1 MKFTL
6 AFDSYKDALRS
17 AEVGRAVA
25 EGIRAVLPAAEIVE
39 IPLSDGGEGFVEA
52 VAAASPGARLRDFAA
67 TDALGRPVTARTAF
81 LADAAVVECASCC
94 GIEQL
99 TPAERDPRRTDTFG
113 LGTLLRSVAASSPR
127 RIVIGLGGSA
137 TVDGGLGMLRALGVR
152 FYDEAGQLIETGGG
166 EALMRV
172 RRCDVSGAIAL
183 PLLTAACDVT
193 NPLCGETGAAPVF
206 GPQKGASP
214 ELVRALDAALARY
227 GALLADAFGRP
238 LSAPGDGA
246 AGGLGF
252 ALRMLGADTVSGADL
267 LFAWSDFDRRVPG
280 SALLITGEGRSDAQ
294 TAAGKLPMA
303 AARRAARLGV
313 PAALVSGALADDAAA
328 LCDDF
333 SVVMSI
339 ASGPGPLEAALA
351 QTAANLRRAGAN
363 IAALVKTGGAR

>member
-52 VAAASPGARLRDFAA
+52 VAAASPGAQLRDFAV

-81 LADAAVVECASCC
+81 LTDAAVVECASCC

-152 FYDEAGQLIETGGG
+152 FYDEAGQWIETGGG

-172 RRCDVSGAIAL
+172 RRCDVSDVAAL
-183 PLLTAACDVT
+183 PPLTAACDVT

-238 LSAPGDGA
+238 LSVPGDGA

-252 ALRMLGADTVSGADL
+252 ALRMLGADTVSGAEL
-267 LFAWSDFDRRVPG
+267 LFDRSDFDKRVPG
-280 SALLITGEGRSDAQ
+280 SALLMTGEGRSDAQ
-294 TAAGKLPMA
+294 TAAGKLPAA
-303 AARRAARLGV
+303 AARRAAKLGV
-313 PAALVSGALADDAAA
+313 PAALVSGALTDDAAG
-328 LCDDF
+328 LYELF
-333 SVVMSI
+333 SAVMSI
-339 ASGPGPLEAALA
+339 SSGPGPLAAALA
-351 QTAANLRRAGAN
+351 RTEENLRRAGAN
-363 IAALVKTGGAR
+363 IAALMKAGGRR